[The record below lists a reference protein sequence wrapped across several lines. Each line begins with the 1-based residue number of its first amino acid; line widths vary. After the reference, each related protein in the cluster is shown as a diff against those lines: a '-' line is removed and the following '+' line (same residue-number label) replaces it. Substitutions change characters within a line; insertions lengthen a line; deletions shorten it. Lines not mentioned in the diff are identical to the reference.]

1 MNSCQKAGHFAIQ
14 LASSDI
20 SSSSFSAPNNIVKS
34 LEPLMCL
41 TWGPIIAQS
50 TAVYTCEDDV
60 PNRFGNHNR
69 CYVVG
74 CRTINISIVPVCG
87 CSCPTIHPR
96 PSQSLSRLVH
106 AAAISSM
113 KRQQSRVVKPW
124 EHADFQRLLQQ
135 RKRDSTEAE
144 TFQADPQNPAI
155 LFSRMCS
162 RRVPVLKVGVQGSN
176 G

>member
-14 LASSDI
+14 

-34 LEPLMCL
+34 LEQLMCL

-74 CRTINISIVPVCG
+74 CRTMNISIVPVCG

-106 AAAISSM
+106 TAAISSM

-124 EHADFQRLLQQ
+124 SMPIFNVFCSKENEIRL
-135 RKRDSTEAE
+135 R
-144 TFQADPQNPAI
+144 QADPQNPAI
-155 LFSRMCS
+155 LFFCERANA
-162 RRVPVLKVGVQGSN
+162 VPVQQPTTGRPIISTKP
-176 G
+176 